1 MTKMQE
7 LLGKILRTRITNE
20 KAKGTLNVEEMQN
33 TLDILYA
40 GGKITDEQY
49 VEFTTMITPVEENSD
64 LEEAEETA
72 TE

>member
-1 MTKMQE
+1 MTKTQE
-7 LLGKILRTRITNE
+7 LLGKILKQRIENE
-20 KAKGTLNVEEMQN
+20 TTKGTLNVEEMQN

-49 VEFTTMITPVEENSD
+49 VEFTTLITPVEESSD
-64 LEEAEETA
+64 SEEAEETE

>member
-1 MTKMQE
+1 MTKTQE
-7 LLGKILRTRITNE
+7 LLGKILKQRIETE
-20 KAKGTLNVEEMQN
+20 KEKGTLNVEEIQN

-49 VEFTTMITPVEENSD
+49 VEFTTAITTEESSGTQ
-64 LEEAEETA
+64 EETA